1 MRRMRTVA
9 LGAAALVMLVLAGA
23 AFAAS
28 LNTYKASVALKE
40 NGAGSP
46 KKPVALGLVETLGAA
61 PATPGNANADPLT
74 NITLTLPKVT
84 FHAAGF
90 PVCSVATIAKAR
102 NDAKC
107 PARALVATGPVSA
120 ALWGPS
126 TPTMK
131 GYACDPVLDVW
142 NAGRGKLTYFFKI
155 PPGHTCAGLSTG
167 AVAPWTGSLRE
178 VHGALVN
185 DTPLPPDV
193 STNAGNIGLYSSLE
207 AETLTFMKRTETVKH
222 HTFAFLSSV
231 GCVKGSRPFTVT
243 YTATN
248 GTTKQT
254 SSVKGTAK
262 C

>member
-1 MRRMRTVA
+1 MRRMRTAA
-9 LGAAALVMLVLAGA
+9 LAAAALVTLVLAGA
-23 AFAAS
+23 ALAAS
-28 LNTYKASVALKE
+28 LNTYTASVTLKQ
-40 NGAGSP
+40 NGAGSA
-46 KKPVALGLVETLGAA
+46 KKPVALGLVATFAAA
-61 PATPGNANADPLT
+61 PATPGDANADPLT

-90 PVCSVATIAKAR
+90 PVCSPATIAKAR
-102 NDAKC
+102 TDAHC

-120 ALWGPS
+120 ALWGSS
-126 TPTMK
+126 TPAMK

-142 NAGRGKLTYFFKI
+142 NAGAGKLTYFFKI
-155 PPGHTCAGLSTG
+155 PAGHTCAGLSTG

-193 STNAGNIGLYSSLE
+193 STNAGNIGLYSSLQGE
-207 AETLTFMKRTETVKH
+207 RLTFLKRTETVKH

-231 GCVKGSRPFTVT
+231 GCEKGSRPYTVT

-248 GTTKQT
+248 GSVKQT
-254 SSVKGTAK
+254 SAVKGSAR